1 MAHYTLRS
9 DKIKATN
16 FEFAI
21 VGGLSISQALA
32 ISPIVSIF
40 NKRMGMR
47 PTMLIGAALI
57 FLSLLTSSFVT
68 QVWHL
73 ILSQGICFGWGMG
86 FIYVTASAILPSWFS
101 THRSLAVGLAT
112 SGAGLGGLVY
122 SLVAN
127 AAIESLGVEWAYR
140 IIACCSLC
148 ANLLACALLK
158 EFREGATMSTRQDDR
173 WRQDARFFGQ
183 VEVVLILFW
192 GFVTELGYIALLYSL
207 PSFAASISLTPTQGS
222 VANALL
228 NLGLGLGRPPL
239 GWLSDIMGRINMAMI
254 MTALCALFCFS
265 LWIPA
270 QSFSVLLAFAF
281 LAGAT
286 CGTFWCTVTP
296 VLVEV
301 VGLKKFAGTFSVV
314 LVALVLPTTFAEVVA
329 MEVAKA
335 SHGAQTRDYTG
346 AQAFVG
352 FMFLAGALSLLLLRC
367 WKVWRVE
374 LDQQDRD
381 ERGQAAS
388 WGSRQWMPW
397 LRPRFVFG
405 LWRV

>member
-1 MAHYTLRS
+1 MGYSEHDDHKCVSTESKFAEKVCPHGFEHRWGECVKTTEKVCPRG
-9 DKIKATN
+9 
-16 FEFAI
+16 FEFR
-21 VGGLSISQALA
+21 VGDG
-32 ISPIVSIF
+32 F
-40 NKRMGMR
+40 EHM
-47 PTMLIGAALI
+47 
-57 FLSLLTSSFVT
+57 
-68 QVWHL
+68 
-73 ILSQGICFGWGMG
+73 WGEC
-86 FIYVTASAILPSWFS
+86 VKT
-101 THRSLAVGLAT
+101 
-112 SGAGLGGLVY
+112 
-122 SLVAN
+122 
-127 AAIESLGVEWAYR
+127 
-140 IIACCSLC
+140 
-148 ANLLACALLK
+148 
-158 EFREGATMSTRQDDR
+158 
-173 WRQDARFFGQ
+173 
-183 VEVVLILFW
+183 
-192 GFVTELGYIALLYSL
+192 TEKVCPRG
-207 PSFAASISLTPTQGS
+207 
-222 VANALL
+222 
-228 NLGLGLGRPPL
+228 
-239 GWLSDIMGRINMAMI
+239 
-254 MTALCALFCFS
+254 
-265 LWIPA
+265 
-270 QSFSVLLAFAF
+270 VLLAFAF